1 MAEVLI
7 TTPAQVEQR
16 LRTLSHEIDEAHNDL
31 VASEHN
37 YYSIK
42 SDYEISLA
50 TIRIE
55 LSGKSKPNGKNYTVD
70 EREDLALLA
79 CKELHKA
86 IGTAEAVVRAS
97 RANTARLRVQVDLAR
112 SVGSNVRSSIEAL

>member
-37 YYSIK
+37 YYSVK
-42 SDYEISLA
+42 SEYEIKVA
-50 TIRIE
+50 ETRIK
-55 LSGKSKPNGKNYTVD
+55 LSNESKPNGKNYTVD
-70 EREDLALLA
+70 EREALAVVIN
-79 CKELHKA
+79 KDLHKA
-86 IGTAEAVVRAS
+86 MGIAEAIVRAS
-97 RANTARLRVQVDLAR
+97 RANSARLRVQVDLAR
-112 SVGSNVRSSIEAL
+112 SVGSNVRSSMEAL